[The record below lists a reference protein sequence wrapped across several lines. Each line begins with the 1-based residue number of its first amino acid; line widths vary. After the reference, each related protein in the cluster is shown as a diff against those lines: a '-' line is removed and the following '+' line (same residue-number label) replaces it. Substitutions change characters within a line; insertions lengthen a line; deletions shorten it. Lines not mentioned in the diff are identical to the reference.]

1 MRIYLVGAG
10 VIARHHAA
18 AARRLPAGL
27 LSEIVVADPNPVAVA
42 AFLVEHADARSYD
55 DAATMLAEP
64 AQDDDVVVVATPPF
78 THARLTIDALIS
90 GRHVLCEK
98 PLATTTAEAEAML
111 TTAGTTG
118 KLLGCCSGRFLG
130 YAPTEEAR
138 RVVALGRLGQVYAA
152 TWVHRRQRR
161 RTGIEYQPETPW
173 FVDRSRSGGGV
184 LMDWSPYDVTTLN
197 HVLSPV
203 RVDVLAAWTANPETR
218 LDLPPGVVADVEQHV
233 AATLRYTLPGGATP
247 TVTFERAACTH
258 GAERSTVE
266 VEGTRGAVTWDWL
279 DWVGT
284 GSISISRDVAGRVE
298 TETTTPEPLSDLFVH
313 HRPLVDFVRAVQG
326 QSSRAVL
333 NERAVFNFATLQA
346 IYAAAETGRV
356 QTVELRGSPV
366 AA

>member
-18 AARRLPAGL
+18 AAGRLPGRPAA
-27 LSEIVVADPNPVAVA
+27 EIVVADPSPAAVA
-42 AFLVEHADARSYD
+42 AFLAEYPDARTFSD
-55 DAATMLAEP
+55 TAEMLAEP
-64 AQDDDVVVVATPPF
+64 ARDDDIVVVATPPSA
-78 THARLTIDALIS
+78 HARLTLAAFAS

-98 PLATTTAEAEAML
+98 PLATTTADAEEML
-111 TTAGTTG
+111 AAARGAG

-138 RVVALGRLGQVYAA
+138 RVVGSGRLGPIYAA

-197 HVLSPV
+197 HVLAPV
-203 RVDVLAAWTANPETR
+203 RIDVLAAWTENPETR
-218 LDLPPGVVADVEQHV
+218 LDLPAGVVADVEQHV
-233 AATLRYTLPGGATP
+233 AASLRYTLPDGSTP
-247 TVTFERAACTH
+247 HVTFERAACTH

-266 VEGTRGAVTWDWL
+266 LEGTRGAVAWDWL
-279 DWVGT
+279 DWIGEASV
-284 GSISISRDVAGRVE
+284 SVSRDGDGELR
-298 TETTTPEPLSDLFVH
+298 TETTTPESIDDLFVH
-313 HRPLVDFVRAVQG
+313 HRPLVHFARAVQG
-326 QSSRAVL
+326 EPSHAVL
-333 NERAVFNFATLQA
+333 NELAVFNVATLHA
-346 IYAAAETGRV
+346 IYAAAETGQP

-366 AA
+366 PV